1 MEFTKS
7 GGNRKP
13 VTIAVVGAGLRGQ
26 QYARLA
32 EASGAGRV
40 VAVAEPDA
48 GRRAAF
54 AARHDVAAAFTTWED
69 LAAAG
74 RIADVAVVATQDRLH
89 VGPAV
94 ALAGLG
100 YHLLLEKP
108 MAPTE
113 AEARRIADAVAA
125 AGVIGAV
132 CHVLRYT
139 SYTRALRALLT
150 SGRIGALVS
159 VQHLEPV
166 GWWHQAHSFVRGN
179 WRREA
184 DSGPMLLTKSCH
196 DLDWLAYVVGAA
208 PRSVASFGG
217 LAHFRPEH
225 RPAGAGERC
234 VACAVEAACPYSA
247 VRLYTRCLDDAEE
260 WPLNAVTTGRTH
272 EAVLLALRDGP
283 YGRCV
288 YGCDNDVVDHQV
300 VALQYD
306 SGVTATFTM
315 TAFTPM
321 QRRQTRLFGTHGSVD
336 GDGRLLR
343 VTDFRTGAAETIDT
357 QEGDGGAHAGAGHDG
372 GDASLVAAFLAA
384 VAAGD
389 PALLSSD
396 MATSLASHR
405 VVWAAERARTAHTV
419 VTL

>member
-13 VTIAVVGAGLRGQ
+13 VTIAVVGAGLRGSA
-26 QYARLA
+26 YARLA
-32 EASGAGRV
+32 VASGLGRI
-40 VAVAEPDA
+40 VAVAEPDPT
-48 GRRAAF
+48 RRAAF
-54 AARHDVAAAFTTWED
+54 AASHRPASVFTGWES

-74 RIADVAVVATQDRLH
+74 RLADVAVIATQDRLH
-89 VGPAV
+89 VEPAV
-94 ALAGLG
+94 ALARQG

-113 AEARRIADAVAA
+113 PEARQIADAVTA

-139 SYTRALRALLT
+139 DYTRRLKALLDD
-150 SGRIGALVS
+150 GRIGTLVS

-179 WRREA
+179 WRRAA

-196 DLDWLAYVVGAA
+196 DLDWLAYLIGAT

-225 RPAGAGERC
+225 RPAGASDRC
-234 VACAVEAACPYSA
+234 VSCAVEPSCPYSA
-247 VRLYTRCLDDAEE
+247 VRLYTRCLDDGED
-260 WPLNAVTTGRTH
+260 WPLNAVTPSRTRSSM
-272 EAVLLALRDGP
+272 LLALQDGP

-288 YGCDNDVVDHQV
+288 YSCDNDVVDHQV

-306 SGVTATFTM
+306 TGVTATFTM

-321 QRRQTRLFGTHGSVD
+321 QRRQTRLFGSHGSID
-336 GDGRLLR
+336 GDGRHLH
-343 VTDFRTGAAETIDT
+343 VTDFRTGHTETIDT
-357 QEGDGGAHAGAGHDG
+357 HGSGGHAGAGHDG
-372 GDASLVAAFLAA
+372 GDAGLVEAFLAA
-384 VAAGD
+384 VAAAD
-389 PALLSSD
+389 PSLLSSD

-405 VVWAAERARTAHTV
+405 VVWAAEHARTTGTV
-419 VTL
+419 VTVSS

>member
-1 MEFTKS
+1 MEFTNYMP
-7 GGNRKP
+7 NRKT

-40 VAVAEPDA
+40 VAVAEPDPARRTAFVAAHRPASVFTDWQDLASA
-48 GRRAAF
+48 GR
-54 AARHDVAAAFTTWED
+54 
-69 LAAAG
+69 L
-74 RIADVAVVATQDRLH
+74 ADVAVVATQDRLH
-89 VGPAV
+89 VEPAA
-94 ALAGLG
+94 ALARLG

-113 AEARRIADAVAA
+113 PEALRIAAAVDE

-139 SYTRALRALLT
+139 GYTRALKALLDD
-150 SGRIGALVS
+150 GRIGALVS

-179 WRREA
+179 WRREQ

-225 RPAGAGERC
+225 RPAGAADRC
-234 VACAVEAACPYSA
+234 VDCAVEAACPYSA
-247 VRLYTRCLDDAEE
+247 VRLYTRCLDDGED
-260 WPLNAVTTGRTH
+260 WPLNAVTRAGTR
-272 EAVLLALRDGP
+272 EAMLDALRAGP

-288 YGCDNDVVDHQV
+288 YDCDNDVVDHQV

-306 SGVTATFTM
+306 TGVTATFTM

-321 QRRQTRLFGTHGSVD
+321 QRRQTRLFGTHGSID

-343 VTDFRTGAAETIDT
+343 LTDFRTGSTETIDT
-357 QEGDGGAHAGAGHDG
+357 HGAGGHAGAGHDG
-372 GDASLVAAFLAA
+372 GDEGLVAAFLAA
-384 VAAGD
+384 VAEDD
-389 PALLSSD
+389 PGRLSSD

-405 VVWAAERARTAHTV
+405 VVWAAERARTTGTV